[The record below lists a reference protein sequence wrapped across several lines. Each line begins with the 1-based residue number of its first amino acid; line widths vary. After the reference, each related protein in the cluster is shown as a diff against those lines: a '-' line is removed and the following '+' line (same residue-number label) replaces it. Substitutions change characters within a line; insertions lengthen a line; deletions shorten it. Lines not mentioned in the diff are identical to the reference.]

1 MRYTHLKKVLLVAV
15 FSVLAVLVVLPVRSA
30 YAEETAEPTKAE
42 CYDKTWTKSG
52 DKDQGYSCSN
62 GATTVGPYKFEC
74 PSGYGKNTTA
84 TKFKCVKAAPPAP
97 APTAGS
103 SVEPTRKNC
112 NMIGFD
118 GDLKGDNNQGYWCY
132 YNGWFD
138 KYSFNVFLECPAGS
152 YVSGEDTSGIESPRP
167 SGGVKKKKCA
177 AGSRSTVEPAAKAC
191 YDKSSTLK
199 GDKNSG
205 YFCERGG
212 VQSRPYSFTCPA
224 GSKQTDGNSINWRTG
239 ENVTFAQICVGSSST
254 LTPEQKEKAKAA
266 GVEAAGKDLL
276 AKNPELAKITSD
288 PKVVGECIAEA
299 RSSAASAGRYAQG
312 SGGTSEELRQ
322 QFLAEC
328 LAKKTGKSVDEIKA
342 ALQGADIT
350 GAIAAGEQQQQATEQ
365 QLTQEQAAEGEEEKP
380 KEECGGH
387 VEGIGYFLCPI
398 LERLV
403 DFADGTWGLFEYLLQ
418 TNPLPDDTSQPLPS
432 AWSGLRD
439 VANAILAIIFLA
451 IIISQV
457 SNVGISN
464 YGVKKMLPRL
474 IIAAIAINMSYFLMQ
489 IITDI
494 ANILGSTLYDFIS
507 ELAPKVQYRDVGW
520 ATIITDI
527 ATTGVVVAAIGAGA
541 TAAGSALSDM
551 DPKVGLL
558 LLFVFIVPAILGLIA
573 GLMALV
579 FRAGIIPVLA
589 ISAPIAFAAW
599 VLPNTQKLFDKWKS
613 TFLGMIFLYPLA
625 SLYCGG
631 LKFVAL
637 SLMSEYTEP
646 QQVLFRMMGVTMLLL
661 GSGFVA
667 VLAIKSNSI
676 MGGMMNGI
684 KNIGTKLTAPAV
696 NSLASYAG
704 ALKGAKRAEFLA
716 KDHSKAAEAAERNRY
731 RRFSPRRLGSRIK
744 HATGRRMQAHDER
757 MIQAK
762 MQAKVYESAV
772 EQEERRKYEARVAE
786 NPALLGRV
794 AETVGGK
801 SFIKEAAYKS
811 AGMEL
816 QSKYSGNAVKALN
829 ESDNEYVKAL
839 AAKEIAERG
848 SAGEIDQVREYLQKG
863 GSIDNSDMAE
873 ALMKMKGRDAGI
885 AAAGKAAL
893 DKLEKSGGAP
903 VHTGIS
909 EMHRLTQEGFDKLG
923 DKAAVEQNAAAIQAG
938 GMDWEQ
944 AARVLGD
951 RHIMREAPQE
961 NIGAIKASIQAN
973 ITQQIKSGTM
983 DGSQAQKVLNNSR
996 AMENISDQ
1004 TRQELQNIVNNA
1016 AKQAQASGTQA
1027 ANGAQTQ
1034 SSGQPQ
1040 STSSGAQPA
1049 ASSGQARQA
1058 HSATQTPQRPSS
1070 TPPAQ

>member
-1 MRYTHLKKVLLVAV
+1 MCYNCRHMRYARHKKPLVIALFLIFTV
-15 FSVLAVLVVLPVRSA
+15 SMALVGKNIA
-30 YAEETAEPTKAE
+30 YAESVTPSKKTCHRAADFDGVLEGDDKNGYV
-42 CYDKTWTKSG
+42 CKYDPWVGDTW
-52 DKDQGYSCSN
+52 YYN
-62 GATTVGPYKFEC
+62 AFIEC
-74 PSGYGKNTTA
+74 PSGSYPTSFTERMGRNGSRVEPRS
-84 TKFKCVKAAPPAP
+84 CVK
-97 APTAGS
+97 GS
-103 SVEPTRKNC
+103 QNTVEPTEVACTLTATAHTK
-112 NMIGFD
+112 
-118 GDLKGDNNQGYWCY
+118 KGDKDSGYFCDVS
-132 YNGWFD
+132 GLARA
-138 KYSFNVFLECPAGS
+138 SEQRPPSVFKCPAGS
-152 YVSGEDTSGIESPRP
+152 LRAGGISIAYGRGENEGSMFAQLCVSTNIPNPPSSPTPTPAQQQKVEDTANTTAGNEMF
-167 SGGVKKKKCA
+167 A
-177 AGSRSTVEPAAKAC
+177 AA
-191 YDKSSTLK
+191 
-199 GDKNSG
+199 
-205 YFCERGG
+205 
-212 VQSRPYSFTCPA
+212 
-224 GSKQTDGNSINWRTG
+224 
-239 ENVTFAQICVGSSST
+239 
-254 LTPEQKEKAKAA
+254 
-266 GVEAAGKDLL
+266 
-276 AKNPELAKITSD
+276 PELKNITSD
-288 PKVVGECIAEA
+288 PKIVGKCA
-299 RSSAASAGRYAQG
+299 RNSKQMTTPEQRRTLFVNCLASA
-312 SGGTSEELRQ
+312 
-322 QFLAEC
+322 
-328 LAKKTGKSVDEIKA
+328 TGKPGDAIIQALGEVDPGNAAEKGEKA
-342 ALQGADIT
+342 RED
-350 GAIAAGEQQQQATEQ
+350 EQQKQEQ
-365 QLTQEQAAEGEEEKP
+365 IAQEQAAAANGEGKP

-403 DFADGTWGLFEYLLQ
+403 DFADGTWGLFEFLLQ
-418 TNPLPDDTSQPLPS
+418 TNPLPNDSSESLPS

-439 VANAILAIIFLA
+439 VANAILAIVFLA

-457 SNVGISN
+457 SNIGISN
-464 YGVKKMLPRL
+464 YGIKKMLPRL
-474 IIAAIAINMSYFLMQ
+474 IIAAVAINISYFLMQ

-507 ELAPKVQYRDVGW
+507 DLAPKVQYRDIGW
-520 ATIITDI
+520 ATIIADI
-527 ATTGVVVAAIGAGA
+527 ATTGIAVAAIGAGA
-541 TAAGSALSDM
+541 TAAGHAMSDM

-599 VLPNTQKLFDKWKS
+599 VLPNTQKLFEKWKS
-613 TFLGMIFLYPLA
+613 TFLGMLFLYPLA

-637 SLMSEYTEP
+637 SLMSENTEP

-696 NSLASYAG
+696 NSLSSYAG

-716 KDHSKAAEAAERNRY
+716 KDHSKAAEAAERNKYHRLD
-731 RRFSPRRLGSRIK
+731 PRRLGARVK

-757 MIQAK
+757 MAQAK

-772 EQEERRKYEARVAE
+772 EQEEKRKYEAKVAE

-794 AETVGGK
+794 AKTVGGK

-816 QSKYSGNAVKALN
+816 QSKYNGNAVRALN

-848 SAGEIDQVREYLQKG
+848 SAGEIDQVRKYLQKG
-863 GSIDNSDMAE
+863 GSINNTDMAE
-873 ALMKMKGRDAGI
+873 ALMKMKGRDAGV

-893 DKLEKSGGAP
+893 DKLEESGGAP
-903 VHTGIS
+903 VYTGVS

-938 GMDWEQ
+938 GMEWEQ

-961 NIGAIKASIQAN
+961 NIEAIKASIQAN
-973 ITQQIKSGTM
+973 ITQQIKSGSM
-983 DGSQAQKVLNNSR
+983 DAQQAIKVLDNKQ
-996 AMENISDQ
+996 AMQNISDQ
-1004 TRQELQNIVNNA
+1004 TKRELENIVGKA
-1016 AKQAQASGTQA
+1016 
-1027 ANGAQTQ
+1027 
-1034 SSGQPQ
+1034 
-1040 STSSGAQPA
+1040 TSP
-1049 ASSGQARQA
+1049 
-1058 HSATQTPQRPSS
+1058 
-1070 TPPAQ
+1070 

>member
-1 MRYTHLKKVLLVAV
+1 MCYNCRHMRYARSIVLILTCSLTAAV
-15 FSVLAVLVVLPVRSA
+15 FIPFNTSHAEDPIISA
-30 YAEETAEPTKAE
+30 
-42 CYDKTWTKSG
+42 DKKCVSSSTTPNTSG
-52 DKDQGYSCSN
+52 SP
-62 GATTVGPYKFEC
+62 GATRTEPGGCKKYEYTCPSGSTPVEGDNTKCRKSTIKANQDKCKRYGKGGGISSGSDPNGGSSYSQCLEWSYSC
-74 PSGYGKNTTA
+74 PSGYTLADGNKCKYSTSSSKPSKPTSPFAGDKKPTVSPTVAKCSKAANHKKGDSKGGFYCYDGNEYYA
-84 TKFKCVKAAPPAP
+84 INFKCSTSSAMQEAVKDGI
-97 APTAGS
+97 TWRRCVSAG
-103 SVEPTRKNC
+103 
-112 NMIGFD
+112 D
-118 GDLKGDNNQGYWCY
+118 GVY
-132 YNGWFD
+132 
-138 KYSFNVFLECPAGS
+138 
-152 YVSGEDTSGIESPRP
+152 T
-167 SGGVKKKKCA
+167 A
-177 AGSRSTVEPAAKAC
+177 AGQEM
-191 YDKSSTLK
+191 LK
-199 GDKNSG
+199 QAPG
-205 YFCERGG
+205 
-212 VQSRPYSFTCPA
+212 
-224 GSKQTDGNSINWRTG
+224 
-239 ENVTFAQICVGSSST
+239 
-254 LTPEQKEKAKAA
+254 
-266 GVEAAGKDLL
+266 L
-276 AKNPELAKITSD
+276 AEITSD
-288 PKVVGECIAEA
+288 PKAIGECAVHAKDSVEMEKSRHSVPDEA
-299 RSSAASAGRYAQG
+299 ARRQEIFAQ
-312 SGGTSEELRQ
+312 
-322 QFLAEC
+322 C
-328 LAKKTGKSVDEIKA
+328 LAGKTGKSVDEVKA
-342 ALQGADIT
+342 ALGGVDPLVGAT
-350 GAIAAGEQQQQATEQ
+350 KGAEVTTATEQ
-365 QLTQEQAAEGEEEKP
+365 QLAQEQTAEGEEEKP

-418 TNPLPDDTSQPLPS
+418 TNPLPDDTSKPLPS

-457 SNVGISN
+457 SNIGISN

-527 ATTGVVVAAIGAGA
+527 AATGIAVAAIGAGA
-541 TAAGSALSDM
+541 TAAGHAMSDM

-599 VLPNTQKLFDKWKS
+599 VLPNTQKLFEKWKS

-637 SLMSEYTEP
+637 SLMSENTEP

-716 KDHSKAAEAAERNRY
+716 KDHSKAAEAAERNKYHRLD
-731 RRFSPRRLGSRIK
+731 PRRLRARVK

-757 MIQAK
+757 MVQAK

-772 EQEERRKYEARVAE
+772 EQEEKRKYEARVAE

-801 SFIKEAAYKS
+801 SFIKEAAYK
-811 AGMEL
+811 AANMEL
-816 QSKYSGNAVKALN
+816 SSKHNGNAVAALN
-829 ESDNEYVKAL
+829 DSSNEYVKAL

-848 SAGEIDQVREYLQKG
+848 SAGEIAQVREYLENG
-863 GSIDNSDMAE
+863 GTIDNTDMAE
-873 ALMKMKGRDAGI
+873 ALQKMKKRDAGV
-885 AAAGKAAL
+885 AEVGEKAMDRL
-893 DKLEKSGGAP
+893 KQSGGAP
-903 VHTGIS
+903 VSFNKNEIAQ
-909 EMHRLTQEGFDKLG
+909 LTKEGFAGVGG
-923 DKAAVEQNAAAIQAG
+923 DVQAAEQNAAAIQG
-938 GMDWEQ
+938 SDMSWQQ
-944 AARVLGD
+944 AERILGD
-951 RHIMREAPQE
+951 RHVMRTTPEKNVTAIEAKFE
-961 NIGAIKASIQAN
+961 VGLAEDIKNNKISQDQAMKIVTN
-973 ITQQIKSGTM
+973 ERIVEHISSG
-983 DGSQAQKVLNNSR
+983 DLKDKLLDIA
-996 AMENISDQ
+996 
-1004 TRQELQNIVNNA
+1004 TRPA
-1016 AKQAQASGTQA
+1016 GQASG
-1027 ANGAQTQ
+1027 G
-1034 SSGQPQ
+1034 GQPV
-1040 STSSGAQPA
+1040 T
-1049 ASSGQARQA
+1049 SSGQARQG
-1058 HSATQTPQRPSS
+1058 HSAGQPTQRPPVTPSS
-1070 TPPAQ
+1070 PPGRT